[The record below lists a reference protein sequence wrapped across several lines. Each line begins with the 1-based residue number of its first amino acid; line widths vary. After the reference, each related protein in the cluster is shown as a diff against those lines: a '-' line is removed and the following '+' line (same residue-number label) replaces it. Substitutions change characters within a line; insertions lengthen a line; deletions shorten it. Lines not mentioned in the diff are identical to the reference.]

1 MMKLYSHPFSNN
13 CRRAL
18 VLIDE
23 LGLDNVEVVHVELG
37 KGEQQAP
44 EYLAINP
51 NGKVPTLVD
60 GDRSIWESMAIMHH
74 LAHGTALEP
83 KGADLVEVI
92 RWQSWDLAHF
102 APNLLKVVWERV
114 VKPMRG
120 AEPDEKIVEAGLKG
134 VSRFAPVLDAALDGR
149 DYLVGDSLSLA
160 DITLATNVA
169 LAAPA
174 QVDLEPYANIRRW
187 YAGIADRPSMQ
198 KTALQM

>member
-1 MMKLYSHPFSNN
+1 MKLYSHPFSNN
-13 CRRAL
+13 CRRVL
-18 VLIDE
+18 VVIDE
-23 LGLDNVEVVHVELG
+23 LGLEDVEVVQVELG
-37 KGEQQAP
+37 KGEQQQP

-60 GDRSIWESMAIMHH
+60 GERTIWESMAIMHH
-74 LAHGTALEP
+74 LALGTALEP

-102 APNLLKVVWERV
+102 GPNLLKVVWERV

-120 AEPDEKIVEAGLKG
+120 AEPDEAVVEAGLKG
-134 VSRFAPVLDAALDGR
+134 VARFAPVLDAALEGR
-149 DYLVGDSLSLA
+149 DFLVGDNLSLA
-160 DITLATNVA
+160 DITLASNVA

-174 QVDLEPYANIRRW
+174 RIELDAYPNIRRW

>member
-1 MMKLYSHPFSNN
+1 MKLYSHPFSNN
-13 CRRAL
+13 CRRVL
-18 VLIDE
+18 VLIEE
-23 LGLDNVEVVHVELG
+23 LGLDMEVVQVELG
-37 KGEQQAP
+37 KGEQREP
-44 EYLAINP
+44 DYLAINR

-60 GDRSIWESMAIMHH
+60 GDLTLWESMAIMHH
-74 LAHGTALEP
+74 LAQGTALEP

-102 APNLLKVVWERV
+102 GPNLLKVVWERV

-120 AEPDEKIVEAGLKG
+120 AEPDAAIVEAGLKG
-134 VSRFAPVLDAALDGR
+134 VARFAPVLDDALEGR
-149 DYLVGDSLSLA
+149 SYLVGDSLSLA

-174 QVDLEPYANIRRW
+174 RIDIDSYKNIQRW